1 MSDRVSKRQT
11 TTLIA
16 LLLTIATANSTT
28 AEDDRL
34 RIFGYSQNIFQQV
47 DQKVRFPD
55 QTSRQVDLNSF
66 ILQQLNIFL
75 QKPVS
80 ERWTSFV
87 NLEMI
92 NSYSSFRRW
101 GAFNLEEAWVRYR
114 MNRAF
119 SLKLGLQI
127 PIFNHFNEIKN
138 KTPLIPYIIRPLVY
152 ESSFNEIIPLD
163 EFTPTRAF
171 VQAYGSVPKGEAK
184 MDYAVYLGNS
194 PNINDNPG
202 NTGVI
207 DDGENSQ
214 TGIDTTATLLI
225 GGRLGLRYQ
234 DLKFGVSAT
243 HDYTNLFQT
252 GSGSLGHEP
261 ADFKEVRRIRLG
273 TDLSAHFG
281 DYEFESEYIRV
292 RYDDD
297 IPDFLIRLE
306 FYYLTLGYQWTEE
319 LSSYVSYWVEEDELT
334 TLGKGKIEVPN
345 AGLRYDLTDGI
356 ALKVGYALAHLRD
369 RSPSGEV
376 TKSDLDFYTAAIS
389 AVF

>member
-1 MSDRVSKRQT
+1 MPDRVARRET
-11 TTLIA
+11 ATLLA
-16 LLLTIATANSTT
+16 LLLTVLAEPTS
-28 AEDDRL
+28 AEDDL
-34 RIFGYSQNIFQQV
+34 RVFGYSQNIFQQV

-75 QKPVS
+75 QKPVG

-87 NLEMI
+87 NLEMV

-114 MNRAF
+114 MSRAF

-138 KTPLIPYIIRPLVY
+138 RTPLIPYIIRPLVY
-152 ESSFNEIIPLD
+152 ESSFNEIILLD

-171 VQAYGSVPKGEAK
+171 VQAYGSVPKGEVK
-184 MDYAVYLGNS
+184 IDYAVYLGNS
-194 PNINDNPG
+194 PNINGDAG
-202 NTGVI
+202 VTGVV
-207 DDGENSQ
+207 DDVENSQ
-214 TGIDTTATLLI
+214 TGIDTTATFLI
-225 GGRLGLRYQ
+225 GTRLGLRFQ

-252 GSGSLGHEP
+252 GSESLGHDP
-261 ADFKEVRRIRLG
+261 AAFKEVRRIRLG
-273 TDLSAHFG
+273 TDLSGHIG
-281 DYEFESEYIRV
+281 DYHFESEYIRV

-297 IPDFLIRLE
+297 VPDFLVRLE
-306 FYYLTLGYQWTEE
+306 FYYVTLGYQWSDEFST
-319 LSSYVSYWVEEDELT
+319 YVSHWVEEEELT
-334 TLGKGKIEVPN
+334 SLGKGKIEVPN

-356 ALKVGYALAHLRD
+356 ALKVGYARG
-369 RSPSGEV
+369 RSRETLPSGEV
-376 TKSDLDFYTAAIS
+376 AKSDLNFYTAAIS